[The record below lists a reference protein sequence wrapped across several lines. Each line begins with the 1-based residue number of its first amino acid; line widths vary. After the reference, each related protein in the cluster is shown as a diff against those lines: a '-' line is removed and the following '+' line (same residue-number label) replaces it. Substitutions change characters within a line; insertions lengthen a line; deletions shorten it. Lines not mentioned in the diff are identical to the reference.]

1 MIFFTTT
8 PACIKFT
15 YLHLTN
21 NIIMKRILILSCS
34 VISVAAILYSCF
46 AVDHRPGKKD
56 PIDDRIEELLAKMT
70 LEEKISLLG
79 GDSTGFNS
87 CGIPRLGIPPIKM
100 SDGPVGVRTGR
111 ATAYPVSINMAASW
125 DTALI
130 NNYGIALGEETKA
143 KGKTCILGPCVGI
156 HRYPLGGRNFESFG
170 EDPYLTSRLVV
181 NYIHGVQ
188 DQHVIATVKHFAC
201 NDQEWERNNY
211 DAVVDERS
219 LHEIH
224 LAPFEAAVKDGKVW
238 ALMTAY
244 NKVNGQHCSENKQLV
259 KDILK
264 SEWGFKG
271 LVMSDW
277 VSVYSSVDAANNGLD
292 IEMPNP
298 IWFKDSLMAAVK
310 AGKVSEETIND
321 KVRRHLRVR
330 IEAGYLD
337 NPMPNENQQ
346 AVETDAHRKLA
357 LQMAEK
363 SIVLVKNNG
372 ILPLAVDKI
381 KSIAMIGPAAKTAR
395 TGGGGSSMVEPWI
408 TVSPL
413 QGMTTALGNKVKI
426 SFAEGSHIDPYIP
439 VMFPGKYL
447 LAPDGKSKGLQGEY
461 YDNSEWKGKPVL
473 TRIDTAINFNYG
485 DGSPDPT
492 IPKNNFSVRWTG
504 KLVGPATGKIKFA
517 IGSDDGSYLYINGK
531 MVIDN
536 GGDHGEQFTSGEIE
550 MVKGKLYDIR
560 MDFFEHGGGASAK
573 LGWKD
578 QTERSERSTFD
589 EAVMLAKSADVA
601 VVCVGNT
608 ADFEHEGADIADFKM
623 PADQDEL
630 VQAVAKVNPNTVV
643 VLYGGNAISMKSWMN
658 NVKAII
664 VAGYP
669 GQEGGTA
676 LANILTGK
684 VNPSGKLPYS
694 YVQNCDQ
701 TPACVGYKDAGLKV
715 PYSEGIFVGYRY
727 YEKNAIK
734 PLFPFGFGLSYTSFE
749 FSNLQVSQTGD
760 HQLTVKVDIKNT
772 GAVEGEEVAQTY
784 VGQVKCSV
792 ERPVKELKAFAK
804 IKLAPG
810 EGKTV
815 TMVLDQRAFQFWHP
829 QQKKWVLEPGNFEIL
844 VGNSSQDIRFKKTIA
859 MN

>member
-1 MIFFTTT
+1 
-8 PACIKFT
+8 
-15 YLHLTN
+15 
-21 NIIMKRILILSCS
+21 MKRSLLLPCFILS
-34 VISVAAILYSCF
+34 IAAILYSCF
-46 AVDHRPGKKD
+46 AVTIHPEKKD
-56 PIDDRIEELLAKMT
+56 PIDDRIEALLAKMT

-87 CGIPRLGIPPIKM
+87 PGIPRLGIPPIKM
-100 SDGPVGVRTGR
+100 SDGPVGVRTGL

-130 NNYGIALGEETKA
+130 NNYGTALGEETKA

-170 EDPYLTSRLVV
+170 EDPFLTSRLVV
-181 NYIHGVQ
+181 NYIKGVQ

-264 SEWGFKG
+264 GEWGFKG

-277 VSVYSSVDAANNGLD
+277 VSVYSAVDAANNGLD

-298 IWFKDSLMAAVK
+298 AWFKDSLMAAVK

-337 NPMPNENQQ
+337 NPMPVEDQKL
-346 AVETDAHRKLA
+346 VETNAHRKLA
-357 LQMAEK
+357 LEMAEK
-363 SIVLVKNNG
+363 SMVLVKNDG
-372 ILPLAVDKI
+372 LLPLKMDNI
-381 KSIAMIGPAAKTAR
+381 KTIAMIGPSAKTTRA
-395 TGGGGSSMVEPWI
+395 GGGGSSQVDPWI

-413 QGMTTALGNKVKI
+413 EGMQKAVNDKVKI
-426 SFAEGSHIDPYIP
+426 NFVEGSHIDPFIP
-439 VMFPGKYL
+439 SILPGKYL
-447 LAPDGKSKGLQGEY
+447 LSPDGKTKGLKGEY
-461 YDNSEWKGKPVL
+461 FSNSEWKGTPVL
-473 TRIDTAINFNYG
+473 TKTDTSINFNYG
-485 DGSPDPT
+485 DGSPDPKV
-492 IPKNNFSVRWTG
+492 PSNNFSIRWTG
-504 KLVGPATGKIKFA
+504 KLIGPVTGKVKFA

-536 GGDHGEQFTSGEIE
+536 GGDHAEQFNSAELQME
-550 MVKGKLYDIR
+550 KGKRYDIR
-560 MDFFEHGGGASAK
+560 MEVFEHGGGASAK
-573 LGWKD
+573 LGWQD
-578 QTERSERSTFD
+578 PAERSQLSTFNR
-589 EAVMLAKSADVA
+589 AVMLAKNADVA

-608 ADFEHEGADIADFKM
+608 AGYEHEGDDIADFKM
-623 PADQDEL
+623 PGDQDDL
-630 VQAVAKVNPNTVV
+630 VQAVADANPNTIV
-643 VLYGGNAISMKSWMN
+643 VLYGGNAILMKNWIGK
-658 NVKAII
+658 VKAVII
-664 VAGYP
+664 AGYP

-684 VNPSGKLPYS
+684 TNPSGKLPYS
-694 YVQNCDQ
+694 YIQSCDQ
-701 TPACVGYKDAGLKV
+701 TPACNGYKDPLLKV

-727 YEKNAIK
+727 YEKNNIR

-749 FSNLQVSQTGD
+749 FSNMQVIQTGD
-760 HQLTVKVDIKNT
+760 QQFDVKIDVKNT
-772 GAVEGEEVAQTY
+772 GPVEGEEVAQVY
-784 VGQVKCSV
+784 ISQPLCSV
-792 ERPVKELKAFAK
+792 ERPLKELKAFAK
-804 IKLAPG
+804 VKLKPG
-810 EGKTV
+810 ETKTV
-815 TMVLDQRAFQFWHP
+815 TMPLDKRSFQFWHP
-829 QQKKWVLEPGNFEIL
+829 VQKKWVLEPGNFGIL
-844 VGNSSQDIRFKKTIA
+844 LGNSSEETRFKKMISI
-859 MN
+859 N